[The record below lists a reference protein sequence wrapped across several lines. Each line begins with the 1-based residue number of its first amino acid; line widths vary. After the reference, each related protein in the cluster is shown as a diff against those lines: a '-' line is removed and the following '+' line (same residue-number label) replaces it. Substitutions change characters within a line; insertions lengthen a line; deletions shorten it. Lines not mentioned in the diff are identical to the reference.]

1 MIEELK
7 EIENDLDNLKGR
19 VKRLIDFLEKRRT
32 RLALLTDEELIGEA
46 ADRTLP
52 ATDIAELLGEIDG
65 KKKRDK

>member
-7 EIENDLDNLKGR
+7 EIEKDLDNLKSR

-32 RLALLTDEELIGEA
+32 RLSLLTDEDLIGEA

>member
-7 EIENDLDNLKGR
+7 EIENELDNLKGR

-32 RLALLTDEELIGEA
+32 RLSLLTDEELIGEA

>member
-7 EIENDLDNLKGR
+7 EIEEDLDNLKGR

-32 RLALLTDEELIGEA
+32 RLSLLTDEELIGEA

-65 KKKRDK
+65 KKKQKK

>member
-32 RLALLTDEELIGEA
+32 RLSLLTDEELIGEA

>member
-32 RLALLTDEELIGEA
+32 RLSLLTDEELIGEA

-65 KKKRDK
+65 KKKHKK

>member
-1 MIEELK
+1 MIEELR

-32 RLALLTDEELIGEA
+32 RLSLLTDEDLIGEA

-52 ATDIAELLGEIDG
+52 ATDIAELLGEID
-65 KKKRDK
+65 KKKKHEK